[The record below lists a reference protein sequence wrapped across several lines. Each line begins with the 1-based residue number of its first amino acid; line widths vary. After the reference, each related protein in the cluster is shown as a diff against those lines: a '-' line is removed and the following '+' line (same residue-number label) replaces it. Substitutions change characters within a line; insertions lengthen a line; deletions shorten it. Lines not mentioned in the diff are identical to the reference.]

1 MRWVE
6 EEEKVE
12 EEEEDGHCSSAFYF
26 SDQVT
31 GSSLRVCFAVKE
43 KIISYFF

>member
-12 EEEEDGHCSSAFYF
+12 EEEEDGHCSSAFYL

-31 GSSLRVCFAVKE
+31 TGSILSFLGRGSK
-43 KIISYFF
+43 